1 MNLAPLS
8 PTRPRKGHG
17 ATPRAA
23 AMQARP
29 ALAIRHAPWRV
40 LISDLRD
47 APPALNGVTENTT
60 RSG

>member
-1 MNLAPLS
+1 MNLATLS
-8 PTRPRKGHG
+8 PTQPRKGHG

-29 ALAIRHAPWRV
+29 APAIRHAPWRV
-40 LISDLRD
+40 FISDLRD
-47 APPALNGVTENTT
+47 DPPALSGVTENTT

>member
-8 PTRPRKGHG
+8 PRRPRKGHG

-23 AMQARP
+23 AVQARP
-29 ALAIRHAPWRV
+29 ALAISHAPWRV
-40 LISDLRD
+40 FISDLRD
-47 APPALNGVTENTT
+47 DPLGLNGVTENTT